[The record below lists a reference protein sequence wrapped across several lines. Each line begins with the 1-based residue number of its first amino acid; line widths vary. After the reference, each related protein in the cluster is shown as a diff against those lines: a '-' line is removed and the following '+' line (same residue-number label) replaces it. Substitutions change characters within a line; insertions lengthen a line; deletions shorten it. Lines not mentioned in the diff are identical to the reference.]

1 MNPQSLPLSVVQGS
15 DFELNFQ
22 IRTKGGAYWNIT
34 DWTARMQVRPFATS
48 TTKILDATTDNY
60 IDLSENGS
68 VSVAVPASVTS
79 GFTAGSHVYD
89 LEIISP
95 SGVVYK
101 PLQGAFRV
109 SNEVT
114 R

>member
-22 IRTKGGAYWNIT
+22 IRTKGGAYWNIIG
-34 DWTARMQVRPFATS
+34 WTARMQVRPFATS
-48 TTKILDATTDNY
+48 TTKILDATTSNY
-60 IDLSENGS
+60 ITLAENGS
-68 VSVAVPASVTS
+68 VSLVVPANITS
-79 GFTAGSHVYD
+79 NFIAGSHVYD
-89 LEIISP
+89 FEIVNP